1 MKQAEGQGMCCSTG
15 HGLKLTKVTQIRS
28 AIECIVSMR
37 IYSVTSVDQIQH
49 KDYIHIKIRK
59 YCLV

>member
-37 IYSVTSVDQIQH
+37 IYSITCGPNSIQGLYSY
-49 KDYIHIKIRK
+49 KD
-59 YCLV
+59 